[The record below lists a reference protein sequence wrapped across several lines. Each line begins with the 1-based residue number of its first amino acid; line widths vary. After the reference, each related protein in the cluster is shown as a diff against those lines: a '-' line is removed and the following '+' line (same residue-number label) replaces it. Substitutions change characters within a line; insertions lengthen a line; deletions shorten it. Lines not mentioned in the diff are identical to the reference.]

1 MKGKPCHLR
10 TRAQSDDLSPIM
22 ERAEKLVNLILRH
35 APRLEEL
42 YLRNPTP
49 LNKKVVSMFQ
59 KRTGQ
64 KYNP

>member
-10 TRAQSDDLSPIM
+10 TRAQSDDSSPIM
-22 ERAEKLVNLILRH
+22 ERAEKLVNLIIRH

-42 YLRNPTP
+42 YLRWPSP

-59 KRTGQ
+59 ERTGQ
-64 KYNP
+64 KHNA